1 LVAYTEG
8 RRRLRVF
15 ENKMLRRIF
24 GPKRDAVTRGWREL
38 HIEELNDLHSS
49 TNTIRVIISSRIR
62 WAEHV
67 ESMGESS
74 GVYRVLVGEPE
85 GERPLERPRL
95 RWVDNIK
102 MDLRGGM
109 GGMHFLHMAQNRN
122 WWRELVNAEMTL
134 RVPQNAD
141 GLLIG

>member
-1 LVAYTEG
+1 MVAYTEG